1 MAGKTGIIVAIGVV
15 LFIILGVIGFYGSEA
30 SNAPEG
36 DIVNYEEP
44 EVEG

>member
-15 LFIILGVIGFYGSEA
+15 LFIIVGVISFYGSEA

-36 DIVNYEEP
+36 DIVDYEEP